1 MVIFVT
7 ILTVAVMGKR
17 VIEIKAKNGAVYLY
31 EDVSYWDKE
40 KGYSTHKRTCIGK
53 KGPDGKSVYNKYHR
67 NREKIHALSC
77 EVKKSNEVSN
87 TTFVGETMIL
97 DMVMQ
102 DTGVSRVLAESFG
115 ENDSR
120 KILSLSYYQ
129 ICRGKA
135 LSNAEDWLD
144 QRGLGNLGLSSQ
156 RVSELLERLKEDKI
170 NTFFKRWAGEHAEK
184 GNQLFD
190 LTSVSTYGK
199 RNPYAEYG
207 YNRDGENLEQ
217 INLALLTSCG
227 SGLPMWYQVLPGSM
241 SDKVILDQV
250 LSMMKKM
257 DVPRFTF
264 VGDRGFY
271 SEYNLELLS
280 HGGYKFTIPVPSNVG
295 WQKKLIAEHRD
306 TLVRP
311 GNLIEENGSIM
322 YGKTIYKTTTVHGRT
337 WYHVYFDP
345 ARKDKVIASFMQK
358 LKALKDELEDDK
370 NLVESHGAMYD
381 RYFIVKNTPVRGRS
395 VNYNDEAIQEYI
407 NSDSCYWV
415 LISTS
420 AKTAAQALE
429 QYRERNGVELY
440 FDDEKNL
447 LDLRRLKNHNEQ
459 TIKGKVFVTFVSL
472 IILARLRKMVD
483 QVDKKKRKYW
493 SEHDMLRKVETYAKV
508 HFEGKY
514 KDVFTTPTSA
524 QRLVFDIFGISY
536 SFKGKDNTSVSEQ

>member
-1 MVIFVT
+1 
-7 ILTVAVMGKR
+7 MGKR
-17 VIEIKAKNGAVYLY
+17 VIEIKAKNGTVYLY
-31 EDVSYWDKE
+31 EDESYWDKE
-40 KGYSTHKRTCIGK
+40 KGYSTHRRTCIGK
-53 KGPDGKSVYNKYHR
+53 KGADGEAVYNTYYR
-67 NREKIHALSC
+67 NREKMHQLAA
-77 EVKKSNEVSN
+77 EVKKPNEVSN

-97 DMVMQ
+97 DKVTR
-102 DTGVSRVLAESFG
+102 DTAVSRVLTGSFG
-115 ENDSR
+115 ENDAR
-120 KILSLSYYQ
+120 KIIALSYYQ

-144 QRGLGNLGLSSQ
+144 QRGLGKLGLSSQ
-156 RVSELLERLKEDKI
+156 RVSELLERLKQDKV
-170 NTFFKRWAGEHAEK
+170 NTFFQLWAGEHAEK
-184 GNQLFD
+184 GSQLFD

-207 YNRDGENLEQ
+207 YNRDGEHLEQ
-217 INLALLTSCG
+217 INLALLTSCQ
-227 SGLPMWYQVLPGSM
+227 SGLPMWCQMLPGSM
-241 SDKVILDQV
+241 SDKVILEQV

-257 DVPRFTF
+257 EVPRFTL

-271 SEYNLELLS
+271 SDYNLELLS
-280 HGGYKFTIPVPSNVG
+280 REGYKFTIPVPSNVA

-311 GNLIEENGSIM
+311 GNLIGEEGSIM
-322 YGKTIYKTTTVHGRT
+322 YGKTIYKTTLAHGRT
-337 WYHVYFDP
+337 WYHLYFDP

-358 LKALKDELEDDK
+358 LRALRDELEADK
-370 NLVESHGAMYD
+370 LVESHRTVYE
-381 RYFIVKNTPVRGRS
+381 RYFIVKETPVRGRS
-395 VNYNDEAIQEYI
+395 VIYNDEAIQEFI

-429 QYRERNGVELY
+429 EYRERNGVELY

-459 TIKGKVFVTFVSL
+459 TVKGKIFVTFISL

-483 QVDKKKRKYW
+483 QIDRKKRKHW
-493 SEHDMLRKVETYAKV
+493 SEQDMLRKVETYARV

-514 KDVFTTPTSA
+514 KDVYFTPTAA
-524 QRLVFDIFGISY
+524 QRFVFDLLEIPY
-536 SFKGKDNTSVSEQ
+536 TFKGMESTSGKEL

>member
-1 MVIFVT
+1 
-7 ILTVAVMGKR
+7 MGKR
-17 VIEIKAKNGAVYLY
+17 VIEIKSKNGTVYLY
-31 EDVSYWDKE
+31 EDESYWDKE

-53 KGPDGKSVYNKYHR
+53 KGADGKPVYNNYYR
-67 NREKIHALSC
+67 NREKMQALAT
-77 EVKKSNEVSN
+77 EIKKPNEVSSS
-87 TTFVGETMIL
+87 TFVGETMIL
-97 DMVMQ
+97 DKVTR

-115 ENDSR
+115 ESDAR
-120 KILSLSYYQ
+120 KIIALSYYQ

-135 LSNAEDWLD
+135 LSNAEDWLE
-144 QRGLGNLGLSSQ
+144 QRGLRSMGLSSQ

-170 NTFFKRWAGEHAEK
+170 NTFFQLWAEKHAEK

-207 YNRDGENLEQ
+207 YNRDGEDLEQ

-257 DVPRFTF
+257 EVPKFTF

-271 SEYNLELLS
+271 SDYNLELLS
-280 HGGYKFTIPVPSNVG
+280 RGGYKFTIPVPSNVA

-311 GNLIEENGSIM
+311 GNLIEDNGSIM
-322 YGKTIYKTTTVHGRT
+322 YGKTIYKTTPVHGRT

-358 LKALKDELEDDK
+358 LRALKDELEDDK
-370 NLVESHGAMYD
+370 LVESHRALYD
-381 RYFIVKNTPVRGRS
+381 RYFIVRETPVRGRS
-395 VNYNDEAIQEYI
+395 VKYNDEAIQEFI

-429 QYRERNGVELY
+429 EYRERNGVELY

-459 TIKGKVFVTFVSL
+459 TIKGKIFVTFVSL

-514 KDVFTTPTSA
+514 KDVYTTPTSA
-524 QRLVFDIFGISY
+524 QRLVFDIFGIPY
-536 SFKGKDNTSVSEQ
+536 TFKGKVSTSESEQ

>member
-1 MVIFVT
+1 
-7 ILTVAVMGKR
+7 MGKR
-17 VIEIKAKNGAVYLY
+17 VIEIKAKHGTVYLY
-31 EDVSYWDKE
+31 EDESYWDRE

-53 KGPDGKSVYNKYHR
+53 KGADGEAIYNTYYR
-67 NREKIHALSC
+67 NREKMHQLAA
-77 EVKKSNEVSN
+77 EVKKPNEVSN

-97 DMVMQ
+97 DKVTR
-102 DTGVSRVLAESFG
+102 DTGVSRVLTESFG
-115 ENDSR
+115 ENDAC
-120 KILSLSYYQ
+120 KIIALSYYQ

-135 LSNAEDWLD
+135 LSNAEDWLE
-144 QRGLGNLGLSSQ
+144 QRGLGNMGLSSQ
-156 RVSELLERLKEDKI
+156 RVSELLERLKQDKV
-170 NTFFKRWAGEHAEK
+170 NTFFQLWAGEHAEK
-184 GNQLFD
+184 GSQLFD

-207 YNRDGENLEQ
+207 YNRDRENLEQ

-257 DVPRFTF
+257 EVPRFTF

-271 SEYNLELLS
+271 SDYNLELLS
-280 HGGYKFTIPVPSNVG
+280 REGYKFTIPVPSNVA

-311 GNLIEENGSIM
+311 GNLIEQNGSIM
-322 YGKTIYKTTTVHGRT
+322 YGKTIYKTTPAHGRT
-337 WYHVYFDP
+337 WYHLYFDP
-345 ARKDKVIASFMQK
+345 ARKDKIIASFMQK
-358 LKALKDELEDDK
+358 LRALKDELEADK
-370 NLVESHGAMYD
+370 LVESHRTMYE
-381 RYFIVKNTPVRGRS
+381 RYFIVKETPVRGRL
-395 VNYNDEAIQEYI
+395 VNYNDEAIQEFI

-420 AKTAAQALE
+420 AKTAVQALE

-447 LDLRRLKNHNEQ
+447 LDLRRLKNHSEQ
-459 TIKGKVFVTFVSL
+459 TIKGKIFVTFISL
-472 IILARLRKMVD
+472 IILARLRKMVG
-483 QVDKKKRKYW
+483 QIDKKKRKHW
-493 SEHDMLRKVETYAKV
+493 SEQDMLRKVETYARV

-514 KDVFTTPTSA
+514 KDVYSTPTAA
-524 QRLVFDIFGISY
+524 QRLVFDLLEIPY
-536 SFKGKDNTSVSEQ
+536 TFKGKERTSGREL

>member
-1 MVIFVT
+1 
-7 ILTVAVMGKR
+7 MGKR
-17 VIEIKAKNGAVYLY
+17 VIEIKAKNGTVYLY
-31 EDVSYWDKE
+31 EDESYWDRE

-53 KGPDGKSVYNKYHR
+53 KGADGEAIYNTYYR
-67 NREKIHALSC
+67 NREKMHQLAA
-77 EVKKSNEVSN
+77 EVKKPNEVSN

-97 DMVMQ
+97 DKVTR
-102 DTGVSRVLAESFG
+102 DTGVSRVLTESFG
-115 ENDSR
+115 ENDAR
-120 KILSLSYYQ
+120 KIIALSYYQ

-135 LSNAEDWLD
+135 LSNAEDWLE
-144 QRGLGNLGLSSQ
+144 QRGLGKMGLSSQ
-156 RVSELLERLKEDKI
+156 RVSELLGRLKQDKV
-170 NTFFKRWAGEHAEK
+170 NTFFQLWAGEHAEK
-184 GNQLFD
+184 GSQLFD

-207 YNRDGENLEQ
+207 YNRDRENLEQ
-217 INLALLTSCG
+217 INLALLTSCQ

-257 DVPRFTF
+257 EVPRFTF

-271 SEYNLELLS
+271 SDYNLELLS
-280 HGGYKFTIPVPSNVG
+280 HEGYRFTIPVPSNVA

-311 GNLIEENGSIM
+311 GNLIEEDGNIM
-322 YGKTIYKTTTVHGRT
+322 YGKTIYKTTPAHGRT
-337 WYHVYFDP
+337 WYHLYFDP

-358 LKALKDELEDDK
+358 LRALKDELEADK
-370 NLVESHGAMYD
+370 LVESHRTVYE
-381 RYFIVKNTPVRGRS
+381 RYFIIKETPVRGRS
-395 VNYNDEAIQEYI
+395 VNYNDEAIQEFI

-420 AKTAAQALE
+420 AKTAVQALE

-447 LDLRRLKNHNEQ
+447 LDLRRLKNHSEQ
-459 TIKGKVFVTFVSL
+459 TIKGKIFVTFISL

-483 QVDKKKRKYW
+483 QIDKKKRKHW
-493 SEHDMLRKVETYAKV
+493 SEQDMLRKVETYARV

-514 KDVFTTPTSA
+514 KDVYSTPTAA
-524 QRLVFDIFGISY
+524 QRLVFDLLEILY
-536 SFKGKDNTSVSEQ
+536 TFKGKENISGREL

>member
-1 MVIFVT
+1 
-7 ILTVAVMGKR
+7 MGKR
-17 VIEIKAKNGAVYLY
+17 VIEIKSKNGTVYLY
-31 EDVSYWDKE
+31 EDESYWDKE

-53 KGPDGKSVYNKYHR
+53 KGPDGEPIYNTYYSTQ
-67 NREKIHALSC
+67 EKMNQLAA
-77 EVKKSNEVSN
+77 EVKKPAEVSR
-87 TTFVGETMIL
+87 TTFVGEAMIL
-97 DMVMQ
+97 DKV
-102 DTGVSRVLAESFG
+102 TRETAVSRVLDKSFD
-115 ENDSR
+115 ENDAR
-120 KILSLSYYQ
+120 KIIALSYYQ

-135 LSNAEDWLD
+135 LSNAEDWLE
-144 QRGLGNLGLSSQ
+144 QRGLGTLGLSSQ
-156 RVSELLERLKEDKI
+156 RVSELLDRLKEDKI
-170 NTFFKRWAGEHAEK
+170 NTFFQLWAGEHAEK

-241 SDKVILDQV
+241 SDQVILNQV

-257 DVPRFTF
+257 EVPRFTF

-271 SEYNLELLS
+271 SDYNLELLS
-280 HGGYKFTIPVPSNVG
+280 REGYKFTIPVPSNVA

-311 GNLIEENGSIM
+311 GNLIEDNGSIM
-322 YGKTIYKTTTVHGRT
+322 YGKTIYKTTSAHGRT
-337 WYHVYFDP
+337 WYHLYFDP

-358 LKALKDELEDDK
+358 LRGLKDELEADNK
-370 NLVESHGAMYD
+370 LVESHRSMYE
-381 RYFIVKNTPVRGRS
+381 RYFIVKETPVRGRS
-395 VNYNDEAIQEYI
+395 VNYNDDAIQEFI

-420 AKTAAQALE
+420 AKTAVQALE

-459 TIKGKVFVTFVSL
+459 TIKGKIFVTFISL

-483 QVDKKKRKYW
+483 QIDKKKRKHW
-493 SEHDMLRKVETYAKV
+493 SEQDMLRKVETYAKV

-514 KDVFTTPTSA
+514 KDVYSTPTSA
-524 QRLVFDIFGISY
+524 QRLVFDLLGIPY
-536 SFKGKDNTSVSEQ
+536 TFKGKESTLG

>member
-1 MVIFVT
+1 M
-7 ILTVAVMGKR
+7 
-17 VIEIKAKNGAVYLY
+17 
-31 EDVSYWDKE
+31 
-40 KGYSTHKRTCIGK
+40 
-53 KGPDGKSVYNKYHR
+53 
-67 NREKIHALSC
+67 HALAA
-77 EVKKSNEVSN
+77 EVKKPNEVSG

-97 DMVMQ
+97 DKVTR

-115 ENDSR
+115 ESDAM
-120 KILSLSYYQ
+120 KIIALSYYQ

-135 LSNAEDWLD
+135 LSNAEEWLE
-144 QRGLGNLGLSSQ
+144 QRGLRSLGLSSQ
-156 RVSELLERLKEDKI
+156 RVSGLLGRLKEDKI
-170 NTFFKRWAGEHAEK
+170 NTFFQLWAGEHAEK

-207 YNRDGENLEQ
+207 YNRDGENPGQ
-217 INLALLTSCG
+217 INLALLTSCR

-250 LSMMKKM
+250 MSMMKKM
-257 DVPRFTF
+257 EVPMFTF

-271 SEYNLELLS
+271 SDYNLELLS
-280 HGGYKFTIPVPSNVG
+280 RGGYKFTIPVPSDVA

-311 GNLIEENGSIM
+311 GNLIEDNGSIM
-322 YGKTIYKTTTVHGRT
+322 YGKTIYKTTPAHGRT

-358 LKALKDELEDDK
+358 LRALKDEMEGDNK
-370 NLVESHGAMYD
+370 LVESHRALYD
-381 RYFIVKNTPVRGRS
+381 RYFIVRETPVRGRS
-395 VNYNDEAIQEYI
+395 VNYNDEAIQEFI
-407 NSDSCYWV
+407 NSDSCYRV

-420 AKTAAQALE
+420 AKTAARALE
-429 QYRERNGVELY
+429 EYRERNGVELY

-459 TIKGKVFVTFVSL
+459 TIKGKIFVTFVSL

-493 SEHDMLRKVETYAKV
+493 SEHDMLRKVETYARV
-508 HFEGKY
+508 QFEGKY
-514 KDVFTTPTSA
+514 KDVYTTPTSA
-524 QRLVFDIFGISY
+524 QRLVFDIFGIPY
-536 SFKGKDNTSVSEQ
+536 TFKGKDSTSESEQ

>member
-1 MVIFVT
+1 
-7 ILTVAVMGKR
+7 MGKR
-17 VIEIKAKNGAVYLY
+17 VIEIKAKNGTVYLY
-31 EDVSYWDKE
+31 EDESYWDKE

-53 KGPDGKSVYNKYHR
+53 KGADGEPIYNTYYR
-67 NREKIHALSC
+67 NREKMYQLAT
-77 EVKKSNEVSN
+77 EVKTPNEVSN

-97 DMVMQ
+97 DKVTR
-102 DTGVSRVLAESFG
+102 DTGVSRVLTGSFG
-115 ENDSR
+115 ENDAR
-120 KILSLSYYQ
+120 KIIALSYYQ

-144 QRGLGNLGLSSQ
+144 QRGLGKLGLSSQ
-156 RVSELLERLKEDKI
+156 RVSELLERLKQDKV
-170 NTFFKRWAGEHAEK
+170 NTFFQLWAGEHAEK
-184 GNQLFD
+184 GSQLFD

-217 INLALLTSCG
+217 INLALLTSCQ

-241 SDKVILDQV
+241 SDKVILEQV

-257 DVPRFTF
+257 EAPRFTF

-271 SEYNLELLS
+271 SDYNLELLS
-280 HGGYKFTIPVPSNVG
+280 HEGYKFTIPVPSNVAC
-295 WQKKLIAEHRD
+295 QKKLIAEHRD

-311 GNLIEENGSIM
+311 GNLIEEDGNIM
-322 YGKTIYKTTTVHGRT
+322 YGKTIYKTTPAHGRT
-337 WYHVYFDP
+337 WYHLYFDP

-358 LKALKDELEDDK
+358 LRGLKDELEADK
-370 NLVESHGAMYD
+370 LVESHRTVYE
-381 RYFIVKNTPVRGRS
+381 RYFIVKETPIRGRS
-395 VNYNDEAIQEYI
+395 VNYNDEAIQEFI

-420 AKTAAQALE
+420 AKTAAQALD

-459 TIKGKVFVTFVSL
+459 TVKGKIFVTFISL

-483 QVDKKKRKYW
+483 QIDRKKRKHW
-493 SEHDMLRKVETYAKV
+493 SEQDMLRKVETYARV

-514 KDVFTTPTSA
+514 KDVYSTPTAA
-524 QRLVFDIFGISY
+524 QRLVFDLLEIPY
-536 SFKGKDNTSVSEQ
+536 TFKGKESTSGREL

>member
-1 MVIFVT
+1 
-7 ILTVAVMGKR
+7 MGKR
-17 VIEIKAKNGAVYLY
+17 VIEIKAKNGTVYFY
-31 EDVSYWDKE
+31 EDESYWDRE

-53 KGPDGKSVYNKYHR
+53 KGADGEAIYNTYYR
-67 NREKIHALSC
+67 NREKMHQLAA
-77 EVKKSNEVSN
+77 EVKKPNEVSN

-97 DMVMQ
+97 DKVTR
-102 DTGVSRVLAESFG
+102 DTGVSRVLTESFG
-115 ENDSR
+115 ENDAR
-120 KILSLSYYQ
+120 KIIALSYYQ

-135 LSNAEDWLD
+135 LSNAEDWLE
-144 QRGLGNLGLSSQ
+144 QRGLGKMGLSSQ
-156 RVSELLERLKEDKI
+156 RVSELLGRLKQDKV
-170 NTFFKRWAGEHAEK
+170 NTFFQLWAGEHAEK
-184 GNQLFD
+184 GSQLFD

-207 YNRDGENLEQ
+207 YNRDRENLEQ
-217 INLALLTSCG
+217 INLALLTSCQ

-257 DVPRFTF
+257 EVPRFTF

-271 SEYNLELLS
+271 SDYNLELLS
-280 HGGYKFTIPVPSNVG
+280 HEGYKFTIPVPSNVA

-311 GNLIEENGSIM
+311 GNLIEEDGNIM
-322 YGKTIYKTTTVHGRT
+322 YGKTIYKTTPAHGRT
-337 WYHVYFDP
+337 WYHLYFDP
-345 ARKDKVIASFMQK
+345 ARKDKIIASFMQK
-358 LKALKDELEDDK
+358 LRALKDELEADK
-370 NLVESHGAMYD
+370 LVESHRTMYE
-381 RYFIVKNTPVRGRS
+381 RYFIVKETPVRGRS
-395 VNYNDEAIQEYI
+395 VNYNDEAIQEFI

-420 AKTAAQALE
+420 AKTAVQALE

-447 LDLRRLKNHNEQ
+447 LDLRRLKNHSEQ
-459 TIKGKVFVTFVSL
+459 TIKGKIFVTFISL

-483 QVDKKKRKYW
+483 QIDKKKRKHW
-493 SEHDMLRKVETYAKV
+493 SEQDMLRKVETYARV

-514 KDVFTTPTSA
+514 KDVYSTPTAA
-524 QRLVFDIFGISY
+524 QRLVFDLLEIPY
-536 SFKGKDNTSVSEQ
+536 TFKGKESTSGREL

>member
-1 MVIFVT
+1 M
-7 ILTVAVMGKR
+7 VMGKR
-17 VIEIKAKNGAVYLY
+17 VIEIKAKNGTVYLY
-31 EDVSYWDKE
+31 EDESYRDKE

-53 KGPDGKSVYNKYHR
+53 KGADGKPIYNNYYR
-67 NREKIHALSC
+67 NREKMHALAA
-77 EVKKSNEVSN
+77 EVKKPNEVSG

-97 DMVMQ
+97 DKVTR

-115 ENDSR
+115 ESDAM
-120 KILSLSYYQ
+120 KIIALSYYQ

-135 LSNAEDWLD
+135 LSNAEEWLE
-144 QRGLGNLGLSSQ
+144 QRGLRSLGLSSQ
-156 RVSELLERLKEDKI
+156 RVSGLLGRLKEDKI
-170 NTFFKRWAGEHAEK
+170 NTFFQLWAGEHAEK

-207 YNRDGENLEQ
+207 YNRDGENPGQ
-217 INLALLTSCG
+217 INLALLTSCR

-250 LSMMKKM
+250 MSMMKKM
-257 DVPRFTF
+257 EVPMFTF

-271 SEYNLELLS
+271 SDYNLELLS
-280 HGGYKFTIPVPSNVG
+280 RGGYKFTIPVPSDVA

-311 GNLIEENGSIM
+311 GNLIEDNGSIM
-322 YGKTIYKTTTVHGRT
+322 YGKTIYKTTPAHGRT

-358 LKALKDELEDDK
+358 LRALKDEMEGDNK
-370 NLVESHGAMYD
+370 LVESHRALYD
-381 RYFIVKNTPVRGRS
+381 RYFIVRETPVRGRS
-395 VNYNDEAIQEYI
+395 VNYNDEAIQEFI
-407 NSDSCYWV
+407 NSDSCYRV

-420 AKTAAQALE
+420 AKTAARALE
-429 QYRERNGVELY
+429 EYRERNGVELY

-459 TIKGKVFVTFVSL
+459 TIKGKIFVTFISL

-508 HFEGKY
+508 QFEGKY
-514 KDVFTTPTSA
+514 KDVYTTPTSA
-524 QRLVFDIFGISY
+524 QRLVFDIFGIPY
-536 SFKGKDNTSVSEQ
+536 TFKGKDSTSESEQ

>member
-1 MVIFVT
+1 
-7 ILTVAVMGKR
+7 MGKR
-17 VIEIKAKNGAVYLY
+17 VIEIKAKNGTVYLY
-31 EDVSYWDKE
+31 EDESYWDRE

-53 KGPDGKSVYNKYHR
+53 KGADGEAIYNTYYR
-67 NREKIHALSC
+67 NREKMHQLAA
-77 EVKKSNEVSN
+77 EVKKPNEVSN

-97 DMVMQ
+97 DKVTR
-102 DTGVSRVLAESFG
+102 DTGVSRVLTESFG
-115 ENDSR
+115 ENDAR
-120 KILSLSYYQ
+120 KIIALSYYQ

-135 LSNAEDWLD
+135 LSNAEDWLE
-144 QRGLGNLGLSSQ
+144 QRGLGNMGLSSQ
-156 RVSELLERLKEDKI
+156 RVSELLERLKQDKV
-170 NTFFKRWAGEHAEK
+170 NTFFQLWAGEHAEK
-184 GNQLFD
+184 GSQLFD

-207 YNRDGENLEQ
+207 YNRDRENLEQ

-257 DVPRFTF
+257 EVPRFTF

-271 SEYNLELLS
+271 SDYNLELLS
-280 HGGYKFTIPVPSNVG
+280 REGYKFTIPVPSNVA

-311 GNLIEENGSIM
+311 GNLIEQNGSIM
-322 YGKTIYKTTTVHGRT
+322 YGKTIYKTTPAHGRT
-337 WYHVYFDP
+337 WYHLYFDP
-345 ARKDKVIASFMQK
+345 ARKDKIIASFMQK
-358 LKALKDELEDDK
+358 LRALKDELEADK
-370 NLVESHGAMYD
+370 LVESHRTMYE
-381 RYFIVKNTPVRGRS
+381 RYFIVKETPVRGRS
-395 VNYNDEAIQEYI
+395 VNYNDEAIQEFI

-420 AKTAAQALE
+420 AKTAVQALE

-447 LDLRRLKNHNEQ
+447 LDLRRLKNHSEQ
-459 TIKGKVFVTFVSL
+459 TIKGKIFVTFISL
-472 IILARLRKMVD
+472 IILARLRKMVG
-483 QVDKKKRKYW
+483 QIDKKKRKHW
-493 SEHDMLRKVETYAKV
+493 SEQDMLRKVETYARV

-514 KDVFTTPTSA
+514 KDVYSTPTAA
-524 QRLVFDIFGISY
+524 QRLVFDLLEIPY
-536 SFKGKDNTSVSEQ
+536 TFKGKERTSGREL

>member
-1 MVIFVT
+1 
-7 ILTVAVMGKR
+7 MGKR
-17 VIEIKAKNGAVYLY
+17 VIEIKSKNGTVYLY
-31 EDVSYWDKE
+31 EDESYWDKE

-53 KGPDGKSVYNKYHR
+53 KGADGKPVYNNYYR
-67 NREKIHALSC
+67 NREKIQALAT
-77 EVKKSNEVSN
+77 EVKKANEVSSS
-87 TTFVGETMIL
+87 TFVGETMIL
-97 DMVMQ
+97 DKVTR

-115 ENDSR
+115 ESDAS
-120 KILSLSYYQ
+120 KIIALSYYQ

-135 LSNAEDWLD
+135 LSNAEDWLE
-144 QRGLGNLGLSSQ
+144 QRGLRSLGLSSQ

-170 NTFFKRWAGEHAEK
+170 NTFFQLWAEKHAEK

-207 YNRDGENLEQ
+207 YNRDGEDLEQ

-241 SDKVILDQV
+241 SDRVILDQV

-257 DVPRFTF
+257 EVPKFTF

-271 SEYNLELLS
+271 SDYNLELLS
-280 HGGYKFTIPVPSNVG
+280 RGGYKFTIPVPSNVG
-295 WQKKLIAEHRD
+295 WQKKLISEHRD

-311 GNLIEENGSIM
+311 GNLIEDKGSIM
-322 YGKTIYKTTTVHGRT
+322 YGKTIYKTTPVHGRT

-358 LKALKDELEDDK
+358 LRALKDELEDDK
-370 NLVESHGAMYD
+370 LVESHRTLYD
-381 RYFIVKNTPVRGRS
+381 RYFIVRETPVRGRS
-395 VNYNDEAIQEYI
+395 VKYNDEAIQEFI

-429 QYRERNGVELY
+429 EYRERNGVELY

-459 TIKGKVFVTFVSL
+459 TIKGKIFVTFVSL

-514 KDVFTTPTSA
+514 KDVYTIPTSA
-524 QRLVFDIFGISY
+524 QRLVFDIFGLPY
-536 SFKGKDNTSVSEQ
+536 TFKGKVSTSEGER